1 MRTLNFTGLN
11 ENNVQKVYNA
21 LAQLLADFQVHYTNL
36 RNLHWNIKGRRF
48 FILHEKYEELYNSV
62 AEKIDEVAERILQ
75 LDGTPEHRFS
85 AYLKQAKVQELDVVK
100 NEDAGL
106 QYVLDT
112 TKILIAEE
120 REVLA
125 VAAEVGDE
133 VTVSLMSDYLA
144 GQEKLV
150 WMLAAY
156 NTEA

>member
-11 ENNVQKVYNA
+11 ENNVQKVNNA

-48 FILHEKYEELYNSV
+48 FILHEKYEELYNNV
-62 AEKIDEVAERILQ
+62 AEKIDEVAER
-75 LDGTPEHRFS
+75 EHRFS
-85 AYLKQAKVQELDVVK
+85 TYLKQAKVQELDVVK

-112 TKILIAEE
+112 TKTLIAEE

-125 VAAEVGDE
+125 IAAEVGDE

>member
-1 MRTLNFTGLN
+1 M
-11 ENNVQKVYNA
+11 
-21 LAQLLADFQVHYTNL
+21 
-36 RNLHWNIKGRRF
+36 
-48 FILHEKYEELYNSV
+48 

-106 QYVLDT
+106 KYVLDT
-112 TKILIAEE
+112 TQTLIADE

-133 VTVSLMSDYLA
+133 VTVSLMTDYLA

>member
-11 ENNVQKVYNA
+11 ENNVQKVNNA

-48 FILHEKYEELYNSV
+48 FILHEKYEELYNNV

-85 AYLKQAKVQELDVVK
+85 TYLKQAKVQELDVVK

-112 TKILIAEE
+112 TKTLIAEE

-125 VAAEVGDE
+125 IAAEVGDE

>member
-1 MRTLNFTGLN
+1 MSVL
-11 ENNVQKVYNA
+11 EV
-21 LAQLLADFQVHYTNL
+21 
-36 RNLHWNIKGRRF
+36 RNLKKSFGKDTVVLKGVDF
-48 FILHEKYEELYNSV
+48 SLEKGE
-62 AEKIDEVAERILQ
+62 
-75 LDGTPEHRFS
+75 T
-85 AYLKQAKVQELDVVK
+85 VQELDVVK

-112 TKILIAEE
+112 TKTLIAEE

-125 VAAEVGDE
+125 IAAEVGDE

>member
-11 ENNVQKVYNA
+11 ENNVQKVNNA

-48 FILHEKYEELYNSV
+48 FILHEKYEELYNGV

-112 TKILIAEE
+112 TKTLIAEE

-125 VAAEVGDE
+125 IAAEVGDE

>member
-11 ENNVQKVYNA
+11 ENNVQKVNNA

-48 FILHEKYEELYNSV
+48 FILHEKYEELYNSM

-106 QYVLDT
+106 KYVFDT
-112 TKILIAEE
+112 TQTLIADE

-133 VTVSLMSDYLA
+133 VTVSLMTDYLA

>member
-11 ENNVQKVYNA
+11 ENNVQKVNNA

-48 FILHEKYEELYNSV
+48 FILHEQHEELYNSM

-106 QYVLDT
+106 KYVLDT
-112 TKILIAEE
+112 TQTLIADE

-133 VTVSLMSDYLA
+133 VTVSLMTDYLA

>member
-11 ENNVQKVYNA
+11 ENNVQKVNNA

-48 FILHEKYEELYNSV
+48 FILHEKYEELYNSM

-106 QYVLDT
+106 KYVLDT
-112 TKILIAEE
+112 TQTLIADE

-133 VTVSLMSDYLA
+133 VTVSLMTDYLA

>member
-11 ENNVQKVYNA
+11 ENNVQKVNNA

-48 FILHEKYEELYNSV
+48 FILHEKYEELYNNV

-112 TKILIAEE
+112 TKTLIAEE

-125 VAAEVGDE
+125 IAAEVGDE

>member
-11 ENNVQKVYNA
+11 ENNVQRVNNA

-85 AYLKQAKVQELDVVK
+85 AYLKLAKVQELDVVK

-106 QYVLDT
+106 KYVLDT
-112 TKILIAEE
+112 TQTLIADE

-133 VTVSLMSDYLA
+133 VTVSLMTDYLA

>member
-11 ENNVQKVYNA
+11 ENNVQKVNNA

-112 TKILIAEE
+112 TKTLIAEE